1 VTVQYRAPIPPGVS
15 ATRVIAFVQG
25 AFGMLSGLIL
35 VFGGSS
41 IATASGLTGTNAGT
55 IVVIIGALVLTISG
69 LLIWGGLLLG
79 SLSLKARIGV
89 LIYEW
94 LAVALGLLGLLHPG
108 LGIVS
113 LVLAGV
119 AVYYLQFDAQT
130 KAAFVAGPPA
140 RPASAPTLASPYPGA
155 YVGPPPT
162 GQGVQPAPPGDAR
175 PPAPPGAGVP

>member
-1 VTVQYRAPIPPGVS
+1 MQQRGQLPPGVS

-25 AFGMLSGLIL
+25 GLGMLSGLLL

-41 IATASGLTGTNAGT
+41 IATAAGLTGSGAGAT
-55 IVVIIGALVLTISG
+55 VVAIGVLVILVSG

-79 SLSLKARIGV
+79 SLSPRARIGV

-94 LAVALGLLGLLHPG
+94 LAVALGVVGLQNPG

-113 LVLAGV
+113 LLLAGV

-130 KAAFVAGPPA
+130 RAAFGSRGRGQGAAGP
-140 RPASAPTLASPYPGA
+140 S
-155 YVGPPPT
+155 GPS
-162 GQGVQPAPPGDAR
+162 
-175 PPAPPGAGVP
+175 VP

>member
-1 VTVQYRAPIPPGVS
+1 MQYRAPIPPGVS

-25 AFGMLSGLIL
+25 SLGMLSGLIL

-41 IATASGLTGTNAGT
+41 IATASGITGANAGT
-55 IVVIIGALVLTISG
+55 IVVVIGVLIMSISG

-79 SLSLKARIGV
+79 SLSPRARIGV

-94 LAVALGLLGLLHPG
+94 LSLAFGLLGLLHPG

-130 KAAFVAGPPA
+130 RAAFAAGPPG
-140 RPASAPTLASPYPGA
+140 STPTLALSNPGA
-155 YVGPPPT
+155 YMGPPPT
-162 GQGVQPAPPGDAR
+162 GRGVQPAPPTDT
-175 PPAPPGAGVP
+175 PPVAPPGVGVP

>member
-1 VTVQYRAPIPPGVS
+1 MPNTATLPPGVS

-25 AFGMLSGLIL
+25 GLGMLSGLLL

-41 IATASGLTGTNAGT
+41 IATASGLTASAGAA
-55 IVVIIGALVLTISG
+55 VVLIGVLVLAVSG

-79 SLSLKARIGV
+79 SLSAKARIGV

-94 LAVALGLLGLLHPG
+94 LALALGLVGLLHPS

-119 AVYYLQFDAQT
+119 AIYYLQFDTQT
-130 KAAFVAGPPA
+130 RTAFAAGGLDRPGTPPAGP
-140 RPASAPTLASPYPGA
+140 L
-155 YVGPPPT
+155 
-162 GQGVQPAPPGDAR
+162 DA
-175 PPAPPGAGVP
+175 GTS